1 MNPFAVRRTGA
12 ALAVT
17 IAIVPWVAAS
27 RTGDARV
34 TIPSVPR
41 GSPAIETLAS
51 VVGVASDR
59 PSMSP
64 RAKHFDGHRLLA
76 ALGSSGVGVHPTS
89 WSAWRLWHSGSVGV
103 TKPLALNL
111 AERGPPDPS

>member
-1 MNPFAVRRTGA
+1 M
-12 ALAVT
+12 LAVT

-41 GSPAIETLAS
+41 GSPAIESLAS

-59 PSMSP
+59 PAISP
-64 RAKHFDGHRLLA
+64 RTKPLDGHRLLP
-76 ALGSSGVGVHPTS
+76 ALGSNGTGVHPTS
-89 WSAWRLWHSGSVGV
+89 WFAGHALHPGSVGV
-103 TKPLALNL
+103 TQPLALNL